1 MFAELCTEVCNRG
14 EGVPAGAKRQGNH
27 EDIAGAAGHAL
38 TARDTITAAITL
50 RKVRENFETREK
62 RVVHTLFRTSLM
74 FLRRSN
80 KMYFIGCTEAYDDM
94 CM

>member
-14 EGVPAGAKRQGNH
+14 EGVPAGAKGQGNH
-27 EDIAGAAGHAL
+27 EDITGVAGHAL
-38 TARDTITAAITL
+38 TARDTITAANTL
-50 RKVRENFETREK
+50 CKSRKSFETREK
-62 RVVHTLFRTSLM
+62 RVVHALIPASLM

-80 KMYFIGCTEAYDDM
+80 KMYSMCCTEAYDDM